1 MRRTPIHTAHGI
13 IFDGNWLY
21 DLFYLLTKK
30 HRPSFNE
37 SYFHDEERYTLNLG
51 ELFMWAYTEDYFTN
65 IAKLDK
71 STQLE
76 IDELIKQKSCA
87 LYTLYQE
94 MLVEVKLNEFIDNLT

>member
-13 IFDGNWLY
+13 IKDGNWLY
-21 DLFYLLTKK
+21 DLCYLLSKK
-30 HRPSFNE
+30 YRPSCNE

-51 ELFMWAYTEDYFTN
+51 ELFMWSHTGDCFTN

-76 IDELIKQKSCA
+76 IDYLIKQKSCA